1 MPEDRER
8 VGSPQHATE
17 HGQEEARRWRVT
29 STDAWA
35 LRERSLDRRTAV
47 PPASDRT
54 SSLAPE
60 QTLDFDTLQPPG
72 RIIRLEQR
80 ACEAA
85 PG

>member
-1 MPEDRER
+1 
-8 VGSPQHATE
+8 
-17 HGQEEARRWRVT
+17 VT

-60 QTLDFDTLQPPG
+60 QTRICVRCG
-72 RIIRLEQR
+72 RYTTFVLEDPAGGWY
-80 ACEAA
+80 ACFECGHLA
-85 PG
+85 